1 MNRLYK
7 GSKFIVTVRPKLA
20 VANVIAAY
28 TAGDMLF
35 GWTGFSFP

>member
-1 MNRLYK
+1 MAQIYK
-7 GSKFIVTVRPKLA
+7 GTKFIATVRPKLA
-20 VANVIAAY
+20 VANVTAPY